1 MLDDD
6 QIGADGFYTI
16 EFHRLFGDA
25 NGSAA
30 VDLADFSL
38 LGSYWLDD
46 PTDTGLDSN
55 HDNILNLPDLAAFVE
70 NWLVGF
76 SY

>member
-1 MLDDD
+1 MLGDD

-25 NGSAA
+25 NGSAV

-46 PTDTGLDSN
+46 PADTGLDSN
-55 HDNILNLPDLAAFVE
+55 HDNILNLPDLATFVE
-70 NWLVGF
+70 NGLVDF

>member
-6 QIGADGFYTI
+6 QIGADGFYTM

-25 NGSAA
+25 NGSVA

-38 LGSYWLDD
+38 LGSYWLDGAV
-46 PTDTGLDSN
+46 DTGLDSN
-55 HDNILNLPDLAAFVE
+55 DDNVLDLPDLAAFVE
-70 NWLVGF
+70 NWLVDF